1 MNQTL
6 EDFSDPIGSSDNH
19 HQHLVLIWQIQRN
32 YVIKCFSLPCTE
44 TTIMSISIY
53 GKHLDLIVASI
64 NAL

>member
-6 EDFSDPIGSSDNH
+6 EDFSNPIGSSDNH
-19 HQHLVLIWQIQRN
+19 YYHLVLVWQVQRN
-32 YVIKCFSLPCTE
+32 YIIKCFSLPCTE

-53 GKHLDLIVASI
+53 GKYLALTVASI